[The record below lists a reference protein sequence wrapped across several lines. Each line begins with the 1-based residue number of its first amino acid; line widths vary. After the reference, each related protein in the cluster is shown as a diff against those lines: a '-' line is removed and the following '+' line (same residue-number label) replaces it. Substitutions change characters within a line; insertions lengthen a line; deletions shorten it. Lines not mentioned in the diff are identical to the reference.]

1 MKFNIMHHA
10 LIFIVGS
17 LLPQI
22 DMVHAAFG
30 IAPPTAIIDTKH
42 QCTVSTARTSLFQIS
57 RGPGWGNDD
66 FLDSLGGN
74 EDEQQNTEEK
84 YQEYKKTREAFDERQ
99 LQRMNTP
106 AGQKFMEEMSK
117 RARPQ
122 QRSAEGD
129 YAQDDDSMI
138 DDQYSEI
145 GSASGGSRLRNM
157 MRRSKNMRSSQTQE
171 IMGPEGFVQKFA
183 PVEEDEED
191 DNKKDDDLT
200 WSF

>member
-1 MKFNIMHHA
+1 MKFNNMHHA
-10 LIFIVGS
+10 LIFIFGS

-22 DMVHAAFG
+22 DMAHAAFG
-30 IAPPTAIIDTKH
+30 IVPPTATTTTKQ
-42 QCTVSTARTSLFQIS
+42 QCTVSTARTTLFQIS

-74 EDEQQNTEEK
+74 EAEKQNTEEK
-84 YQEYKKTREAFDERQ
+84 YQEYKNTREAFDERQ

-106 AGQKFMEEMSK
+106 AGQKFMAEMSK

-122 QRSAEGD
+122 QRPAEGD

-138 DDQYSEI
+138 ADQYSEI
-145 GSASGGSRLRNM
+145 GSVSGGSRLRDM
-157 MRRSKNMRSSQTQE
+157 MRRSKNTRRPQTQE